1 MTGLAAA
8 AAFVAAWLG
17 LARRPGLCRLDEV
30 RQPKA
35 RAAPPWWVILTALVG
50 AFAGTWLGGW
60 ALGVG
65 LALVTATAAW
75 VLRRNRRRRSAA
87 KAELEVVR
95 SCQLLAGLLRAGLVP
110 ASALSTAAVDAPLL
124 AAAAAVQVLG
134 GSVPHTLRV
143 LSATPGHSGLGEL
156 ANGWGVAVR
165 TGASLTVT
173 LDGLA
178 ERLAATAEIRHTV
191 DAELAAP
198 RATGRLLGV
207 LPVAGVV
214 LGFAVGGDPVAYL
227 TGSVTG
233 QACLVVGA
241 ALACAGLV
249 WTELLADRHGSD

>member
-17 LARRPGLCRLDEV
+17 LAPHPGLRRLDE
-30 RQPKA
+30 A
-35 RAAPPWWVILTALVG
+35 RARTTLAAPPWFVVLAALIG
-50 AFAGTWLGGW
+50 AAAGTWLGGW

-65 LALVTATAAW
+65 LTLVTATAAW
-75 VLRRNRRRRSAA
+75 VLRRNQRRRSAA
-87 KAELEVVR
+87 KAEEEVVR

-110 ASALSTAAVDAPLL
+110 ASALATAAVEAPML

-134 GSVPHTLRV
+134 GSVPHTLRA
-143 LSATPGHSGLGEL
+143 LSRAPGHCGLGEL
-156 ANGWGVAVR
+156 ANAWGVAVR

-198 RATGRLLGV
+198 RATGRLLGA

-227 TGSVTG
+227 TGSLTG

-249 WTELLADRHGSD
+249 WTELLADRHGRD

>member
-8 AAFVAAWLG
+8 AAFVAVWLG
-17 LARRPGLCRLDEV
+17 LAPRAGLRRLDTL
-30 RQPKA
+30 RHPRP
-35 RAAPPWWVILTALVG
+35 RAAPPWWVVLAALGGG
-50 AFAGTWLGGW
+50 AGGTWLGGW

-65 LALVTATAAW
+65 LALVAATASW
-75 VLRRNRRRRSAA
+75 VLRRNRRRRNAA
-87 KAELEVVR
+87 AAEREVVR

-110 ASALSTAAVDAPLL
+110 AAALATAAVEAPMLS
-124 AAAAAVQVLG
+124 AAAAVQVLG
-134 GSVPHTLRV
+134 GSVPDTLRV
-143 LSATPGHSGLGEL
+143 LGRAPGHGGLGEL
-156 ANGWGVAVR
+156 ANAWGVAIR

-198 RATGRLLGV
+198 RATGRLLGA

-227 TGSVTG
+227 TGSLTG

-249 WTELLADRHGSD
+249 WTELLADRHGRD